1 MGELKTVPGKIKS
14 FVLDSLSEPSDEG
27 RIVKGWASKPVVD
40 RGREKV
46 LTEAFTKTMPKFMD
60 NPIMLYMHSMMTPIG
75 TWTDY
80 KLSNE
85 GLFVTG
91 EIVEGVPQADYVWTL
106 VKRRVLRSLSIGFME
121 LDGEFSKADNAYIIK
136 DLELY
141 ETSIVSIPMNQDALI
156 TLDSGGKF
164 LNIQPMDLDTAGFTM
179 HPPDRKAV
187 ISYAKYATQD
197 PGTPWDGGAAR
208 NALRSWAAGAGGKT
222 DMSKYRLGFTY
233 VISGE
238 EDLLGSYKLPHH
250 TVSNGHLVTNLSGCR
265 AAIGALAG
273 ARGGV
278 SLPDSER
285 RGAYNHLARHIE
297 EDFDADVPSY
307 DELAFMSEREV
318 LKMFGNSPESE
329 SHIFT
334 AGAPVTEPK
343 EDDIMTPEQEQK
355 LNDAVAATEALKAQ
369 VEALQTKV
377 ATQETQLA
385 ESNTKVG
392 SIETKLDD
400 AQICLTE
407 MVQLFENAEDEE
419 SADENHPE
427 Q

>member
-1 MGELKTVPGKIKS
+1 MGDLKTVPGKIKS

-27 RIVKGWASKPVVD
+27 RIVKGWASKPVID

-46 LTEAFTKTMPKFMD
+46 LTEAFTKTMPKFME

-75 TWTDY
+75 IWTDY

-85 GLFVTG
+85 GLFVKG

-121 LDGEFSKADNAYIIK
+121 LDGEFNKADNAYIIK

-164 LNIQPMDLDTAGFTM
+164 LNIQPIDIKGSNDPSNASNDIFGIPSTVRIF
-179 HPPDRKAV
+179 
-187 ISYAKYATQD
+187 I
-197 PGTPWDGGAAR
+197 PGTP
-208 NALRSWAAGAGGKT
+208 
-222 DMSKYRLGFTY
+222 
-233 VISGE
+233 
-238 EDLLGSYKLPHH
+238 
-250 TVSNGHLVTNLSGCR
+250 
-265 AAIGALAG
+265 
-273 ARGGV
+273 
-278 SLPDSER
+278 
-285 RGAYNHLARHIE
+285 
-297 EDFDADVPSY
+297 
-307 DELAFMSEREV
+307 
-318 LKMFGNSPESE
+318 
-329 SHIFT
+329 
-334 AGAPVTEPK
+334 PK
-343 EDDIMTPEQEQK
+343 ESPSQEDPDMTPEQEQR

-369 VEALQTKV
+369 VDALQTKV

-385 ESNTKVG
+385 ESNTKVV